1 MWQSLP
7 DFGTLILYAVLV
19 AAAYTFAQAVM
30 ATRGHYRLVVSA
42 RLGAYATCALIGA
55 AVSVLAYAF
64 VSHDFRLRYVAR
76 YSDRSMTDGYL
87 LAALWGGQDG
97 SLLWWSLLL
106 ALYTAACVM
115 WMRGRFRKL
124 EPFVIATLMTI
135 IGFFAILMLF
145 AANPF
150 QTNVLGTLPEGEGLN
165 PLLQNYWM
173 IIHPPMLYA
182 GFVGCSIPFAFAI
195 AALVSGRLDNDWI
208 VGVRKWMLFAWLGL
222 SIGNVLGMI
231 WAYEELGWG
240 GFWAWDPVENAAAL
254 PWFTATA
261 YLHSTMIQERR
272 NMLKVWNVV
281 LICLTFFLTIF
292 GTFLTRSGLISSV
305 HSFAQSDIG
314 TFFVWFM
321 GLILAVSLA
330 LIVWRI
336 PLLRSESQV
345 ESLLSREAA
354 FVINNWSL
362 VGLMVFVAGATLF
375 PKLSEWL
382 YRETITVGPPFFN
395 RWAAP
400 IGLLLLLLMALA
412 PLLGWRKTSVK
423 AMRKAFVFPLLTM
436 LGTVALHIALGKRF
450 GMPAFVSH
458 DAHAEGFMG
467 SLLKVGSTSAPML
480 TVALAAFN
488 VAVVLQEFYFGI
500 RARRSTAE
508 QRNEPENLLSSLV
521 RLVAK
526 NRRRYGGYIVHL
538 GITAMYLGFVG
549 TVWSTTEEVNVGK
562 GDSFHAAGY
571 RVEYVGPRMCPG
583 SPACS
588 KEEQSDTT
596 KRMLFADLD
605 VYRGSER
612 VARLSPAKFI
622 YQRGEGMTTT
632 EVGLLR
638 GLRADLYVVLAT
650 ADPAT
655 QRAQL
660 QVHGNPFVSWIWIGL
675 LILTCGASVSLWPDV
690 SFGRLGVWSVVRA
703 AASVT
708 TSTAMALILA
718 SSMNT
723 VGVVKRDSGRF
734 TAKHLR
740 VQDPDRTPSPTHQLP
755 TKGYP

>member
-7 DFGTLILYAVLV
+7 DFGTLVLCAVLV
-19 AAAYTFAQAVM
+19 AAAYTFAQSVL
-30 ATRGHYRLVVSA
+30 ATRGQYRMVVSA
-42 RLGAYATCALIGA
+42 RFGAYATCALIGV

-64 VSHDFRLRYVAR
+64 VSHDFRIRYVAR
-76 YSDRSMTDGYL
+76 YSDRSMSEGYL
-87 LAALWGGQDG
+87 IAALWGGQDG
-97 SLLWWSLLL
+97 SILWWSFLL
-106 ALYTAACVM
+106 AIYTSACVT
-115 WMRGRFRKL
+115 WMRGRFRAL
-124 EPFVIATLMTI
+124 EPYVIATLMSI
-135 IGFFAILMLF
+135 IAFFAVLMLF

-150 QTNVLGTLPEGEGLN
+150 QTNVLGMLPEGEGLN

-173 IIHPPMLYA
+173 IIHPPMLYS

-208 VGVRKWMLFAWLGL
+208 VGVRKWMLFAWLAL
-222 SIGNVLGMI
+222 SIGNVLGMV

-240 GFWAWDPVENAAAL
+240 GFWAWDPVENASAL

-305 HSFAQSDIG
+305 HSFAQSEIG

-321 GLILAVSLA
+321 GWILAVSLA
-330 LIVWRI
+330 LIIWRF

-345 ESLLSREAA
+345 EALLSREAA

-400 IGLLLLLLMALA
+400 IGLMLLLLMGLA
-412 PLLGWRKTSVK
+412 PLLGWRKTS
-423 AMRKAFVFPLLTM
+423 ARSMRKAFVFPLLVM
-436 LGTVALHIALGKRF
+436 LVVAISHIALGKRF

-458 DAHAEGFMG
+458 DALADGLMG
-467 SLLKVGSTSAPML
+467 SLLRLGSTSAPML
-480 TVALAAFN
+480 TIALAAFN
-488 VAVVLQEFYFGI
+488 VAVVCQEFYFGI
-500 RARRSTAE
+500 RARRATAE
-508 QRNEPENLLSSLV
+508 QRSQRESLIASLT
-521 RLVAK
+521 RLISK

-538 GITAMYLGFVG
+538 GITSMYLGFVG
-549 TVWSTTEEVNVGK
+549 TVWSTTEELSVGK
-562 GDSFHAAGY
+562 GESFQAAGY

-588 KEEQSDTT
+588 KQEQSDTS

-605 VYRGSER
+605 IYRGHER

-638 GLRADLYVVLAT
+638 GLRADLYVVLAS

-655 QRAQL
+655 QRAQF

-675 LILTCGASVSLWPDV
+675 VILACGASISLWPDV
-690 SFGRLGVWSVVRA
+690 SFGRLGAWSVVRA
-703 AASVT
+703 GASVA
-708 TSTAMALILA
+708 TSTAMAIILA
-718 SSMNT
+718 SSLSSLGLGQRIVRSSTARSLLHPVSSEMIPLP
-723 VGVVKRDSGRF
+723 GRQP
-734 TAKHLR
+734 KG
-740 VQDPDRTPSPTHQLP
+740 LP
-755 TKGYP
+755 

>member
-7 DFGTLILYAVLV
+7 EFGTLVLYAVLV
-19 AAAYTFAQAVM
+19 AAAYTFAQAVA
-30 ATRGHYRLVVSA
+30 ATSGQHRFLVAA
-42 RLGAYATCALIGA
+42 RMSAYATSALIGLG
-55 AVSVLAYAF
+55 VTLLAYAF
-64 VSHDFRLRYVAR
+64 ITHDFRIRYVAH
-76 YSDRSMTDGYL
+76 YSDRSMSDGYL

-97 SLLWWSLLL
+97 SLLWWSFLL
-106 ALYTAACVM
+106 AIYSAACVY
-115 WMRGRFRKL
+115 WMRGRFRRL
-124 EPFVIATLMTI
+124 EPFVIATLMTV
-135 IGFFAILMLF
+135 IGFFAVLMLF

-150 QTNVLGTLPEGEGLN
+150 QTSVLGSVSDGEGLN

-173 IIHPPMLYA
+173 IIHPPMLYT
-182 GFVGCSIPFAFAI
+182 GFVGCSIPFAFAV
-195 AALVSGRLDNDWI
+195 AALVSGRLDNEWI
-208 VGVRKWMLFAWLGL
+208 VGVRKWMLFAWLAL
-222 SIGNVLGMI
+222 SIGNVLGMV

-240 GFWAWDPVENAAAL
+240 GFWAWDPVENASAL

-272 NMLKVWNVV
+272 NMLKIWNVV

-321 GLILAVSLA
+321 GIVLAASAA
-330 LIVWRI
+330 LIVWRL

-345 ESLLSREAA
+345 EALLSREAA

-362 VGLMVFVAGATLF
+362 LGLMVFVAGATLF

-400 IGLLLLLLMALA
+400 IGILLLLLMGLA
-412 PLLGWRKTSVK
+412 PLLGWRKTSAK
-423 AMRKAFVFPLLTM
+423 AMRRAFVFPV
-436 LGTVALHIALGKRF
+436 TVALVAAIAHLSFGRRL
-450 GMPAFVSH
+450 GMPALVSH
-458 DAHAEGFMG
+458 DAQSNGVLDSVLRA
-467 SLLKVGSTSAPML
+467 GSTAAPLL
-480 TVALAAFN
+480 TIALAAFN
-488 VAVVLQEFYFGI
+488 IAVVLQEFYFGV
-500 RARRSTAE
+500 RARRSTSE
-508 QRNEPENLLSSLV
+508 QRGERENVFELLV

-549 TVWSTTEEVNVGK
+549 TVWSTTEEVSVAK
-562 GDSFHAAGY
+562 GDSFNAAGY
-571 RVEYVGPRMCPG
+571 RVTYVGPRMCPG

-588 KEEQSDTT
+588 NEEQSDTS

-605 VYRGSER
+605 VYRDNQK

-622 YQRGEGMTTT
+622 YNRGEGMTTT
-632 EVGLLR
+632 EVALLR
-638 GLRADLYVVLAT
+638 GLRADLYVVLGT

-660 QVHGNPFVSWIWIGL
+660 QVHGNPFVSWIWLGL
-675 LILTCGASVSLWPDV
+675 LVLACGATVSLWPDV
-690 SFGRLGVWSVVRA
+690 SFGRLGVWQVAKASAGVTA
-703 AASVT
+703 AAM
-708 TSTAMALILA
+708 MALILA
-718 SSMNT
+718 SSTSSRMVTRVPLKQARVSEQAPSSFVSNT
-723 VGVVKRDSGRF
+723 RM
-734 TAKHLR
+734 
-740 VQDPDRTPSPTHQLP
+740 SPP
-755 TKGYP
+755 

>member
-7 DFGTLILYAVLV
+7 EFGTLVLYAVLV
-19 AAAYTFAQAVM
+19 TAAYTFAQAV
-30 ATRGHYRLVVSA
+30 AASSGQQRYLVAA
-42 RLGAYATCALIGA
+42 RRSAYATSALIGLG
-55 AVSVLAYAF
+55 VTLLAYAF
-64 VSHDFRLRYVAR
+64 ITHDFRIRYLAR
-76 YSDRSMTDGYL
+76 YSDRSMSDGYL

-97 SLLWWSLLL
+97 SLLWWSVLL
-106 ALYTAACVM
+106 AIYTAACVY
-115 WMRGRFRKL
+115 WMRGRFRRL
-124 EPFVIATLMTI
+124 EPLVIATLMTVV
-135 IGFFAILMLF
+135 GFFAVLMLF

-150 QTNVLGTLPEGEGLN
+150 QTSVLGSVPDGEGLN

-173 IIHPPMLYA
+173 IIHPPMLYT
-182 GFVGCSIPFAFAI
+182 GFVGCSVPFAFAV
-195 AALVSGRLDNDWI
+195 AALASGRLDNEWI
-208 VGVRKWMLFAWLGL
+208 VGVRKWMLFAWLAL
-222 SIGNVLGMI
+222 SIGNVLGMV

-240 GFWAWDPVENAAAL
+240 GFWAWDPVENASAL

-261 YLHSTMIQERR
+261 YLHSRMIQERR

-321 GLILAVSLA
+321 GIVLAASA
-330 LIVWRI
+330 GLIVWRL
-336 PLLRSESQV
+336 PLLRSDSQV
-345 ESLLSREAA
+345 EALLSREAA
-354 FVINNWSL
+354 FVVNNWSL
-362 VGLMVFVAGATLF
+362 LGLMVFVAGATLF

-400 IGLLLLLLMALA
+400 IGILLLLLMGLA
-412 PLLGWRKTSVK
+412 PLLGWRKTSAK
-423 AMRKAFVFPLLTM
+423 AMRRAFLFPIAVTV
-436 LGTVALHIALGKRF
+436 TVAVAHVSFGRSL

-458 DAHAEGFMG
+458 DAQSSGLMDT
-467 SLLKVGSTSAPML
+467 LLRAGSTAAPFL

-488 VAVVLQEFYFGI
+488 IAVILQEFYFGI
-500 RARRSTAE
+500 RARRSTSD
-508 QRNEPENLLSSLV
+508 QRDKRENVFESLV

-549 TVWSTTEEVNVGK
+549 TVWSTTEEVSVAK
-562 GDSFHAAGY
+562 GDSFEAAGY
-571 RVEYVGPRMCPG
+571 KVTYVGPRMCPG

-588 KEEQSDTT
+588 NEEQSDTS

-605 VYRGSER
+605 VYRGNQKL
-612 VARLSPAKFI
+612 ARISPAKFI
-622 YQRGEGMTTT
+622 YSRGEGMTTT
-632 EVGLLR
+632 EVALLR
-638 GLRADLYVVLAT
+638 GLRADLYVVLGT

-675 LILTCGASVSLWPDV
+675 LVLACGATVSLWPDV
-690 SFGRLGVWSVVRA
+690 SFGRLGVWNIAKASAGVATA
-703 AASVT
+703 AM
-708 TSTAMALILA
+708 MALILA
-718 SSMNT
+718 SSMSSRT
-723 VGVVKRDSGRF
+723 VVRIPHRQPSLSEHAPHVLSPIPG
-734 TAKHLR
+734 AHL
-740 VQDPDRTPSPTHQLP
+740 P
-755 TKGYP
+755 